1 MKQRIIKIVSLFV
14 IVLGTNAQ
22 AQTFNNL
29 FRTKDRPD
37 NEAGG
42 NDLRQFS
49 WGFYLAGNNFDY
61 KMVLN
66 PIYGMDGNKNLV
78 DSKATYSF
86 GAGLIGKMRLNE
98 FFDLRIEPGLHFV
111 QRDLTFNTFE
121 HVNNLYPGGYPLPDG
136 TYTDVIT
143 NPDITHTNKSV
154 KSTYLDVPILLE
166 IHGDRWYNSRP
177 YAAAGINY
185 LMNLQSNETSEGDNS
200 VNTFRTT
207 THNFGWSAE
216 IGIQFYFS
224 RFKLTPAIRGTF
236 FTNNELVQDKA
247 TTPPYW
253 TPAIST
259 MQTRAFMFVLKFE

>member
-1 MKQRIIKIVSLFV
+1 MNHRFIKILSLYV
-14 IVLGTNAQ
+14 ILLGSNLQ
-22 AQTFNNL
+22 SQTFNNL
-29 FRTKDRPD
+29 FRTRDRQD
-37 NEAGG
+37 NLEDF
-42 NDLRQFS
+42 DLQKFS

-66 PIYGMDGNKNLV
+66 PTYGMDGNKNLV
-78 DSKATYSF
+78 ESKSTYSF

-98 FFDLRIEPGLHFV
+98 FLDLRIEPGLHFV
-111 QRDLTFNTFE
+111 QRDLTFNTYD
-121 HVNNLYPGGYPLPDG
+121 HINDVTNNGSTYNPPFTPLG
-136 TYTDVIT
+136 EFTETDSKKI
-143 NPDITHTNKSV
+143 V
-154 KSTYLDVPILLE
+154 KSTYVDIPILLE

-177 YAAAGINY
+177 YAAAGVNY
-185 LMNLQSNETSEGDNS
+185 LMNLQSNETSEADNS

-224 RFKLTPAIRGTF
+224 KFKLTPALRGTF

-253 TPAIST
+253 TPAISV

>member
-1 MKQRIIKIVSLFV
+1 MKHLFIKILSAAV
-14 IVLGTNAQ
+14 ILIGNQLQ

-29 FRTKDRPD
+29 FRTRDRQE
-37 NEAGG
+37 NREGM
-42 NDLRQFS
+42 DLEKFS
-49 WGFYLAGNNFDY
+49 YGFYLAGNNFDY

-66 PIYGMDGNKNLV
+66 PAYGMDGNKNLV
-78 DSKATYSF
+78 ESKSTYSF
-86 GAGLIGKMRLNE
+86 GAGLIGKMRLNYYL
-98 FFDLRIEPGLHFV
+98 DLRIEPGLHFV
-111 QRDLTFNTFE
+111 QRDLTFNTFDK
-121 HVNNLYPGGYPLPDG
+121 VNAAFPGGFILPDG
-136 TYTDVIT
+136 SVTPNIDPPTDVDQKRMI
-143 NPDITHTNKSV
+143 
-154 KSTYLDVPILLE
+154 KSTYVDVPILLE
-166 IHGDRWYNSRP
+166 VHGDRWYNSRP
-177 YAAAGINY
+177 YAAVGVNY

>member
-1 MKQRIIKIVSLFV
+1 MTKRLTKIVLLSLAFGSN
-14 IVLGTNAQ
+14 LQ

-29 FRTKDRPD
+29 FRTKDRPE
-37 NEAGG
+37 NMEAM
-42 NDLRQFS
+42 DTYKFTY
-49 WGFYLAGNNFDY
+49 GFYLAANNFDY

-66 PIYGMDGNKNLV
+66 PRYGTEGNKNLV
-78 DSKATYSF
+78 ESKPTYSF

-98 FFDLRIEPGLHFV
+98 FLDLRIEPGLHFV
-111 QRDLTFNTFE
+111 QRELTFNTFDKVKE
-121 HVNNLYPGGYPLPDG
+121 IYPSGYHLPDG
-136 TYTDVIT
+136 SVVPPITPTDVDKT
-143 NPDITHTNKSV
+143 RTV
-154 KSTYLDVPILLE
+154 KSTYVDVPILLE

-177 YAAAGINY
+177 YAAVGVNY

-216 IGIQFYFS
+216 LGIQFYFS
-224 RFKLTPAIRGTF
+224 RFKLTPAVRGTF
-236 FTNNELVQDKA
+236 FTNNELVQDKS

-259 MQTRAFMFVLKFE
+259 MQSRAFMLVLKFE

>member
-1 MKQRIIKIVSLFV
+1 MKQRLIKILSFAIL
-14 IVLGTNAQ
+14 LSSNLQ

-29 FRTKDRPD
+29 FRTKDRMD
-37 NEAGG
+37 NLEDF
-42 NDLRQFS
+42 DLKKFS
-49 WGFYLAGNNFDY
+49 YGFYLAANNFDY

-66 PIYGMDGNKNLV
+66 PTYGMDGNQSLV
-78 DSKATYSF
+78 ESKSTYSF

-98 FFDLRIEPGLHFV
+98 FLDLRIEPGLHFV
-111 QRDLTFNTFE
+111 QRDLTFNTFN
-121 HVNNLYPGGYPLPDG
+121 HINDLFPGGIPLPDG
-136 TYTDVIT
+136 TNSEVIT
-143 NPDITHTNKSV
+143 ELNDTYTKKIV
-154 KSTYLDVPILLE
+154 KSTYIDIPILLE

-185 LMNLQSNETSEGDNS
+185 LVNLQSNQTSGDDNLQN
-200 VNTFRTT
+200 VFRTT

-216 IGIQFYFS
+216 IGIQLYFS

-236 FTNNELVQDKA
+236 FTNNELVSDNA

-259 MQTRAFMFVLKFE
+259 MQSRAFMFVLKFE

>member
-1 MKQRIIKIVSLFV
+1 MTKRLTKIVLLSLAFGSN
-14 IVLGTNAQ
+14 LQ

-29 FRTKDRPD
+29 FRTKDRPE
-37 NEAGG
+37 NMEAM
-42 NDLRQFS
+42 DTYKFTY
-49 WGFYLAGNNFDY
+49 GFYLAANNFDY

-66 PIYGMDGNKNLV
+66 SRYGTEGNKNLV
-78 DSKATYSF
+78 ESKPTYSF

-98 FFDLRIEPGLHFV
+98 FLDLRIEPGLHFV
-111 QRDLTFNTFE
+111 QRELTFNTFDK
-121 HVNNLYPGGYPLPDG
+121 VNNEMYPSGYPLSDG
-136 TYTDVIT
+136 SVVPPITPTDVDKT
-143 NPDITHTNKSV
+143 RTV
-154 KSTYLDVPILLE
+154 KSTYVDVPILLE

-185 LMNLQSNETSEGDNS
+185 LMNLQSNERSEGDNS

-224 RFKLTPAIRGTF
+224 RFKLTPAVRGTF
-236 FTNNELVQDKA
+236 FTNNELVQDKS

-259 MQTRAFMFVLKFE
+259 MQSRAFMLVLKFE

>member
-1 MKQRIIKIVSLFV
+1 MKQRLIKILSFA
-14 IVLGTNAQ
+14 VLLSSNLQ
-22 AQTFNNL
+22 AQTYNNL
-29 FRTKDRPD
+29 FRTKDRMD
-37 NEAGG
+37 NLEDF
-42 NDLRQFS
+42 DLNKFS
-49 WGFYLAGNNFDY
+49 YGFYLAGNNFDY
-61 KMVLN
+61 KMNLSPVF
-66 PIYGMDGNKNLV
+66 GMDGNQNLV
-78 DSKATYSF
+78 ESKATYSF

-121 HVNNLYPGGYPLPDG
+121 HNSQYAGGTNYNEPFIPITDPGEEQ
-136 TYTDVIT
+136 IKK
-143 NPDITHTNKSV
+143 IV
-154 KSTYLDVPILLE
+154 KSTYIDIPVLLE

-185 LMNLQSNETSEGDNS
+185 LVNLQSNQTSADDNFQN
-200 VNTFRTT
+200 VFRST

-216 IGIQFYFS
+216 IGIQLYFS

-236 FTNNELVQDKA
+236 FTNNELVSDNA

>member
-1 MKQRIIKIVSLFV
+1 MTKRLTKIVLLSLAFGSN
-14 IVLGTNAQ
+14 LQ

-29 FRTKDRPD
+29 FRTKDRPE
-37 NEAGG
+37 NMEAM
-42 NDLRQFS
+42 DTYKFTY
-49 WGFYLAGNNFDY
+49 GFYLAANNFDY

-66 PIYGMDGNKNLV
+66 PRYGTEGNKNLV
-78 DSKATYSF
+78 ESKPTYSF

-98 FFDLRIEPGLHFV
+98 FLDLRIEPGLHFV
-111 QRDLTFNTFE
+111 QRELTFNTFDK
-121 HVNNLYPGGYPLPDG
+121 VNEMYLSGYPLPDG
-136 TYTDVIT
+136 SVVPPITPTDVDKT
-143 NPDITHTNKSV
+143 RTV
-154 KSTYLDVPILLE
+154 KSTYVDVPILLE

-185 LMNLQSNETSEGDNS
+185 LMNLQSNERSEGDNS

-224 RFKLTPAIRGTF
+224 RFKLTPAVRGTF
-236 FTNNELVQDKA
+236 FTNNELVQDKS

-259 MQTRAFMFVLKFE
+259 MQSRAFMLVLKFE

>member
-1 MKQRIIKIVSLFV
+1 MTKRLTKIVLLSLAFGSN
-14 IVLGTNAQ
+14 LQ

-29 FRTKDRPD
+29 FRTKDRPE
-37 NEAGG
+37 NMEAM
-42 NDLRQFS
+42 DTYKFTY
-49 WGFYLAGNNFDY
+49 GFYLAANNFDY

-66 PIYGMDGNKNLV
+66 PRYGTEGNKNLV
-78 DSKATYSF
+78 ESKPTYSF

-98 FFDLRIEPGLHFV
+98 FLDLRIEPGLHFV
-111 QRDLTFNTFE
+111 QRELTFNTFDK
-121 HVNNLYPGGYPLPDG
+121 VNEMYPSGYPLPDG
-136 TYTDVIT
+136 SVVPPITPTDVDKT
-143 NPDITHTNKSV
+143 RTV
-154 KSTYLDVPILLE
+154 KSTYVDVPILLE

-185 LMNLQSNETSEGDNS
+185 LMNLQSNERSEGDNS

-224 RFKLTPAIRGTF
+224 RFKLTPAVRGTF
-236 FTNNELVQDKA
+236 FTNNELVQDKS

-259 MQTRAFMFVLKFE
+259 MQSRAFMLVLKFE